1 MFAARVIA
9 FFYFLLSLTILA
21 AAIPSSL
28 TDNTIAAPAVARD
41 ESCTTGT
48 IQCCQQ
54 VQSVRLRP
62 SFTPHHSRP

>member
-1 MFAARVIA
+1 MFAARVIT
-9 FFYFLLSLTILA
+9 FFYFLLSLTILG

-28 TDNTIAAPAVARD
+28 TADTIAAPAVARD

-54 VQSVRLRP
+54 VQSVRPRP
-62 SFTPHHSRP
+62 SFKLHHPRP